1 MTGVSS
7 AKYMEDEEMWSVW
20 INALTTTVLERPR
33 ILTRRYNDN
42 EVTIQVGD
50 KVLHYWISSGY
61 LSS

>member
-42 EVTIQVGD
+42 QVTTQVGD
-50 KVLHYWISSGY
+50 KVLLAIG
-61 LSS
+61 